1 MTTAKAPEKR
11 KTAPAPAARRSA
23 GAASARRD
31 NPAKQAAE
39 PIAPRPAPAKTNAP
53 RLANGFRIRDN
64 RAYQKAQK
72 IRRRT
77 LVVPA
82 SDEIGYK
89 KLFTRFEEAFET
101 RDLVAIRACLSPA
114 FQWHMPNGRNVYGR
128 EEALAEMERR
138 FAMPDGPR
146 FSASVWRFKGT
157 TVIQTYEVEYLG
169 HDGRWRQSR
178 GMDLYEIGDGLIVR
192 KDAYWKMIP

>member
-1 MTTAKAPEKR
+1 MTTAKAPGKR
-11 KTAPAPAARRSA
+11 KIAPAAAIGRPA
-23 GAASARRD
+23 GAAPAKRD
-31 NPAKQAAE
+31 NPAKQTEE
-39 PIAPRPAPAKTNAP
+39 PIAPQPERAKTNVP
-53 RLANGFRIRDN
+53 RLSNGFRIRDN
-64 RAYQKAQK
+64 RAHQKAQK
-72 IRRRT
+72 IRRRALT
-77 LVVPA
+77 VPA

-101 RDLVAIRACLSPA
+101 RDLAAIRTCLSSA

-128 EEALAEMERR
+128 DEALAEMERR